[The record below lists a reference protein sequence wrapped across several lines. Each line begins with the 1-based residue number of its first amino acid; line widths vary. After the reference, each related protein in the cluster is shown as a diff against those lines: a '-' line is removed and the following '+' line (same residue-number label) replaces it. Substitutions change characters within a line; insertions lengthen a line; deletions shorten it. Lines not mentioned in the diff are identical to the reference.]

1 MPSSSI
7 LLSAGEASGDL
18 YAGRLAQALQLRGV
32 SEIFGMGGPHMREA
46 GVDLIADSAD
56 VAVMGISEVV
66 HKLGILRRT
75 LDNIVQISVARKPQ
89 LAVLTDFPG
98 FHLRLARRLNRHN
111 IPCVYFIAPQF
122 WAWRPWRARIVKRR
136 FTRALCIFPFE
147 EAFYRGYGV
156 DATFIGH
163 PLVDIVK
170 PSMSREEFLA
180 RDNLDASRP
189 IVALLPGS
197 RQSEIGHHLSP
208 ILGAT
213 RLIAEKVPGA
223 QFILALA
230 PGLESA
236 AAALGVSAA
245 TGIRTISGAT
255 YDVVSSADVAI
266 VASGTASVETA
277 LLGTP
282 MIVIYRFA
290 PLTATIL
297 RRLVTTPH
305 FAMPNLIAE
314 RKIVPELFQEDCNP
328 QRIAQETLRYLDS
341 PDARAETKSAL
352 AEVRARLG
360 TGGAID
366 RAAEI
371 ISSMLL
377 QQSK

>member
-1 MPSSSI
+1 MSSNSI

-18 YAGRLAQALQLRGV
+18 YAGRLASALKSRGV
-32 SEIFGMGGPHMREA
+32 TEILGMGGPQMRAA
-46 GVDLIADSAD
+46 GVELIADSAD

-66 HKLGILRRT
+66 QKLGILRHT
-75 LDNIVQISVARKPQ
+75 LDRIVETTVARKPK

-98 FHLRLARRLNRHN
+98 FHLRLARRLNRHD

-147 EAFYRGYGV
+147 ESFYRGYGV

-170 PSMSREEFLA
+170 PTMPRAEFLA
-180 RDNLDASRP
+180 QHNLDPSRP
-189 IVALLPGS
+189 VIGLLPGS
-197 RQSEIGHHLSP
+197 RNSEINHHLPP

-213 RLIAEKVPGA
+213 KLIAEKFPGA
-223 QFILALA
+223 QFVLALA

-236 AAALGVSAA
+236 ATALGANDAS
-245 TGIRTISGAT
+245 GIRTISGAT

-282 MIVIYRFA
+282 MVVIYRFA

-305 FAMPNLIAE
+305 FAMPNLIAG
-314 RKIVPELFQEDCNP
+314 RKIVPELFQEDCTP
-328 QRIAQETLRYLDS
+328 ARIAEEAFRYLNS
-341 PDARAETKSAL
+341 PEARAETKSAL
-352 AEVRARLG
+352 AEVRTKLG
-360 TGGAID
+360 AGGAIE
-366 RAAEI
+366 RAADI
-371 ISSMLL
+371 ISSML
-377 QQSK
+377 S